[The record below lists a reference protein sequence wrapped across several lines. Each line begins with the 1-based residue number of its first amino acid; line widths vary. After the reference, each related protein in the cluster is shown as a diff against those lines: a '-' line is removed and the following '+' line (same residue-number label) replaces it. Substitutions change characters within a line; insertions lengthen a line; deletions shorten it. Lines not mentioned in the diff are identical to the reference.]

1 MTDTSPTAAT
11 STSTKRAVLSW
22 RDVAAGAMAG
32 AFSRTVTA
40 PMERIKLLLQLQHSI
55 PSNSDDHHHN
65 NNNNKNSTTTNTK
78 PRYPS
83 AWHVAQSVYKNEGIW
98 SFWRGNLPSVLR
110 VSGTAAINFTMMNY
124 CKTVVRPI
132 LNSELLTPSSS
143 SSSSSISQEQLERRR
158 KNITSLVSGGLAGA
172 TSTTLLY
179 PVEFLRTRLAADRHK
194 GQQQQQTYQFHGMR
208 HAFITILRSDGITG
222 LYQGY
227 GVALV
232 GGIFYRILLLGGY
245 DILKSETVR
254 RNEHQYQQQQQLQQ
268 QPTTSTTSTASS
280 NTDLSWGQR
289 FVIAQTIS
297 LGAGTMSYPLDSVR
311 RRLMM
316 QAGKPHSQRLYRN
329 SIHCFIL
336 VAKTEGIRGFYLGI
350 GPNILRSVSGALLL
364 VTYDAFRQ
372 GLQ

>member
-1 MTDTSPTAAT
+1 MTDA
-11 STSTKRAVLSW
+11 STKPAALSW
-22 RDVAAGAMAG
+22 RDVAAGAGAG

-55 PSNSDDHHHN
+55 DHPNNTN
-65 NNNNKNSTTTNTK
+65 NNVNTAANNSTTK
-78 PRYPS
+78 PRSPS
-83 AWHVAQSVYKNEGIW
+83 AWQLARSIYRNEGLW

-124 CKTVVRPI
+124 YKAAVRPLVHSDYLI
-132 LNSELLTPSSS
+132 SSTMS
-143 SSSSSISQEQLERRR
+143 PDQKERRR
-158 KNITSLVSGGLAGA
+158 KNITSLVSSGLAGG
-172 TSTTLLY
+172 TSTTVLY
-179 PVEFLRTRLAADRHK
+179 PVEFLRTRLAADRQK
-194 GQQQQQTYQFHGMR
+194 GTRTGDYQFQGTR
-208 HAFITILRSDGITG
+208 HALTTILRSDGITG

-254 RNEHQYQQQQQLQQ
+254 RNEQQQLLLQLQ
-268 QPTTSTTSTASS
+268 LPPSTAAASSS

-297 LGAGTMSYPLDSVR
+297 LSAGTLCYPLDSVR

-316 QAGKPHSQRLYRN
+316 QAGKPYCQRLYRN
-329 SIHCFIL
+329 AIHCFFL
-336 VAKTEGIRGFYLGI
+336 VAKTEGLRGFFLGL